1 MIPVDS
7 ATSPAESPV
16 QREARRGHA
25 PGFHPL
31 KAPLRDGVQAELH
44 AGKRRWGLVA
54 SRFNEE
60 VCTALESAARSCL
73 LAHGANEDAIL
84 TLRVPGAFEIPGV
97 ARAVIESGRVDAVV
111 GLGAVI
117 RGETPHFEYVCRAV
131 TDGLA
136 RLAYESGRP
145 VAFGVLTADTVEQAR
160 ERAGGSRGNKGW
172 EAALAALEMAE
183 LLDGLAESPQVGF
196 RGWAP

>member
-1 MIPVDS
+1 MDAPI
-7 ATSPAESPV
+7 SPTGPP
-16 QREARRGHA
+16 ARGETPGGRA
-25 PGFHPL
+25 AGFHPG
-31 KAPLRDGVQAELH
+31 KAALRDGVQPGLQ
-44 AGKRRWGLVA
+44 AGARRWGIVA
-54 SRFNEE
+54 SRFNDE
-60 VCTALESAARSCL
+60 VSAALESGARSCL
-73 LAHGANEDAIL
+73 LAHGAADDRIL

-97 ARAVIESGRVDAVV
+97 ARAVLESGRVDAIV
-111 GLGAVI
+111 GVGTVI
-117 RGETPHFEYVCRAV
+117 RGETPHFDYVCRAV

-196 RGWAP
+196 RAWAR